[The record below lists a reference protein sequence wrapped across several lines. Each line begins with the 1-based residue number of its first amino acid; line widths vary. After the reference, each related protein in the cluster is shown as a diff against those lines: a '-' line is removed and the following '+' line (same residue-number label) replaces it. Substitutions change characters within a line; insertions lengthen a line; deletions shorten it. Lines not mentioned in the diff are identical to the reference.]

1 MKGVIEIE
9 FDLNASEMG
18 KRIKKK
24 LTELNL
30 KQTDLVELTGI
41 SKTAI
46 SNYILGNRIP
56 DTKSIFLISNSLNI
70 SIEWILTGKEN
81 INDLSKEEK
90 KIIEKFRQLDTYHKN
105 VADHELYKLLEL
117 QNSKININKN
127 LG

>member
-117 QNSKININKN
+117 QNSKNNINKN